1 MHAISSKR
9 SVRITLRASP
19 AQEMVLRRAADVG
32 RKSLSDFI
40 LESACQAAEQT
51 LLDQRLFVVSAS
63 QFESFTEILDRPE
76 QENPGLRKLL
86 TLIPP
91 WAKN

>member
-1 MHAISSKR
+1 M
-9 SVRITLRASP
+9 
-19 AQEMVLRRAADVG
+19 RRAADVG

-63 QFESFTEILDRPE
+63 QFESFIEILDRPE
-76 QENPGLRKLL
+76 QENPGLSKLM

-91 WAKN
+91 WGKN